1 MNAEIVCVGTELLLG
16 ETVNTHAAFL
26 FQRLAAYGIDVY
38 HHVTVGDNPA
48 RLTAALEQAAGRAG
62 IVIVTGGLGPT
73 GDDLTR
79 EAIASVTG
87 RPLVL
92 DAAVLAGI
100 EAYFAARG
108 RPMAPGNRKQAL
120 FPEGSHILPNPH
132 GTAPGFVLEWAA
144 GRWFVAL
151 PGPPRELRPMVD
163 GPLVPFLE
171 RWSAAA
177 GGARLVRRVL
187 RVAGLGESEV
197 EHRLQDLFA
206 RQGRVTLATY
216 AKDGEVHLRLAVK
229 VVAAPGTV
237 PGVAVPVPGAAA
249 AGGQDAAAAPSAP
262 AAAAGGAAPPAPAA
276 ALQELDDV
284 EAEVRRRLGLYVYG
298 RDEETLEEAVGR
310 LLRQRGETV
319 AVAESCTG
327 GRVADRL
334 TNVPGS
340 SAYVMAAVVAYANQ
354 AKVQV
359 LGVSPHDLTA
369 HGAVSEPV
377 ARAMAAGVRRF
388 FGTDWGVAT
397 TGIAG
402 PGGGTPEKP
411 VGTVYVAVD
420 GPGGTRV
427 ERHRWLGD
435 RHAVKT
441 RSAQAALLLL
451 YRALVETGTP
461 QAGAG
466 MVRA

>member
-26 FQRLAAYGIDVY
+26 SQRLAEYGIDVY

-48 RLTAALEQAAGRAG
+48 RLDEALRQAAGRARV
-62 IVIVTGGLGPT
+62 VIVTGGLGPT

-79 EAIASVTG
+79 EAIAAVTG

-92 DAAVLAGI
+92 DEGVLEEIRRRLAG
-100 EAYFAARG
+100 RG
-108 RPMAPGNRKQAL
+108 RPMTPGNRKQAL
-120 FPEGSHILPNPH
+120 FPEGSAILPNPH
-132 GTAPGFVLEWAA
+132 GTAPGFVLPWRD

-151 PGPPRELRPMVD
+151 PGPPRELQPMVD
-163 GPLVPFLE
+163 GPLRPFLE
-171 RWSAAA
+171 RWAEAA
-177 GGARLVRRVL
+177 GRPRLVKRVL
-187 RVAGLGESEV
+187 RIAGLGESEV
-197 EHRLQDLFA
+197 EHRLADLFA
-206 RQGRVTLATY
+206 SQGDVTLATY
-216 AKDGEVHLRLAVK
+216 AKEGEVHLRLATK
-229 VVAAPGTV
+229 VA
-237 PGVAVPVPGAAA
+237 GAATRLDELA
-249 AGGQDAAAAPSAP
+249 AEIG
-262 AAAAGGAAPPAPAA
+262 
-276 ALQELDDV
+276 
-284 EAEVRRRLGLYVYG
+284 RRLGLHVYG
-298 RDEETLEEAVGR
+298 EGDEPLEAVVGR

-340 SAYVMAAVVAYANQ
+340 SAYVVAGVVAYANQ
-354 AKVQV
+354 AKVQALAV
-359 LGVSPHDLTA
+359 RPHDLAA

-388 FGTDWGVAT
+388 FGAHWGVAT

-420 GPGGTRV
+420 GPAGTRV
-427 ERHRWLGD
+427 ERYRWAGD
-435 RHAVKT
+435 RQAVKT
-441 RSAQAALLLL
+441 RSAQAALFLL
-451 YRALVETGTP
+451 YRALREAP
-461 QAGAG
+461 DPA
-466 MVRA
+466 RRRDP